1 MSRRLPQLS
10 EGRGDTAVI
19 VFAKPPINGEVKT
32 RLASAI
38 GAERASSLARA
49 FIEDTWSLVRGLPWA
64 DSVLA
69 TTRAFVLDVGEIEP
83 GRLWPQGDGDLGQR
97 IERVMQRAL
106 VRWPSAIALGADT
119 PGLPVRLLDEARAAL
134 RRADAV
140 LGPADDGGFY
150 LLGLRRCSLGLLVD
164 LPWGERN
171 TFEMTRSRL
180 QRSGLEPVI
189 LERWFDVDRWEDLR
203 RLGDLL
209 DTGVVVAPA
218 TRDVLRG
225 FRRGTPP
232 RVAR

>member
-1 MSRRLPQLS
+1 MRRRLPQLS
-10 EGRGDTAVI
+10 QGGRDTAVI
-19 VFAKPPINGEVKT
+19 VFAKPPIQGEVKT

-38 GAERASSLARA
+38 GAEWASSLARA
-49 FIEDTWSLVRGLPWA
+49 FIEDTWSLVRRLPWA

-69 TTRAFVLDVGEIEP
+69 TTRGFVPDIGKIDP

-106 VRWPSAIALGADT
+106 ARRPSAIALGADT

-150 LLGLRRCSLGLLVD
+150 LLGLRRCPPGLLVN

-171 TFEMTRSRL
+171 TFERTHSRL
-180 QRSGLEPVI
+180 QQSGLEPVF

-203 RLGDLL
+203 RLGELL
-209 DTGVVVAPA
+209 DTGAVVAPA
-218 TRDVLRG
+218 THDVLRR
-225 FRRGTPP
+225 FRRATPP
-232 RVAR
+232 LVAP